1 MNAISEFDLQLLED
15 YLDDALSPAQVEHV
29 ARRMGD
35 EPELALAMHE
45 LRAAR
50 VLRAAAWRA
59 LEPTAAQ
66 AAGVTRRVTNAVRR
80 SDRSHRLWR
89 GALVG
94 TGVAAALAVFVT
106 GWSLRGPAGSPV
118 PRQIAREHKP
128 VIIPSQPVATIRNAP
143 APAAAFHVALL
154 DSHGNVIP
162 VQKFTKADDARQFAQ
177 DLMTYED
184 RRQEAQQGGA
194 MLVSDRF

>member
-29 ARRMGD
+29 ARRLAE

-59 LEPTAAQ
+59 MLPSEAEAAE
-66 AAGVTRRVTNAVRR
+66 VTRRVAGAVRR
-80 SDRSHRLWR
+80 DARTHRLWR
-89 GALVG
+89 GAWAG
-94 TGVAAALAVFVT
+94 TGIAAALAVFVT
-106 GWSLRGPAGSPV
+106 GWSLRQPAGSPA
-118 PRQIAREHKP
+118 PQQIAREDKP
-128 VIIPSQPVATIRNAP
+128 VVIRSQPVAIRPAP
-143 APAAAFHVALL
+143 AAAAAFHVALL
-154 DSHGNVIP
+154 DSRGNVIP
-162 VQKFTKADDARQFAQ
+162 VQKFSKADDARQFAQ